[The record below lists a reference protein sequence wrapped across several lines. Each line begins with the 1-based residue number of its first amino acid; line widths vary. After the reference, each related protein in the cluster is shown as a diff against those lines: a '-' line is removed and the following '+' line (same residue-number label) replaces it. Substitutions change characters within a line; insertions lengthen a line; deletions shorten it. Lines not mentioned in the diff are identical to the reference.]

1 MAAREAAERPRTAGA
16 PSAAGAGS
24 AAGVPEWVTDA
35 LGRGLSDARRMPW
48 GFTNETWAATPADGI
63 RRAVTRMASPAV
75 AAAIIRRGPEVAR
88 RVASVGLEM
97 PVPIASHSHAEQ
109 GVVVS
114 AWIEGAPGIARLG
127 EPGGPEAVGRALGD
141 AWRRLG
147 GVDPSGLGL
156 DDRWARPLDLRDVAR
171 GWLAGLR
178 HELAA
183 PVASAV
189 EVRLD
194 GLALYPGRAGFVHG
208 DLVPA
213 NVLLRDP
220 LPPALLDLEAV
231 RVGERFLDAAWFRW
245 IVRYHH
251 PELEPVAWLAFVR
264 AAGIDARGHAI
275 AAILAALPTVRIL
288 EILGES
294 RLGEQ
299 TRLRWL
305 EQLAASVGRGVAGE
319 EG

>member
-1 MAAREAAERPRTAGA
+1 MVAREPSERPRTAGA
-16 PSAAGAGS
+16 LSAAGA
-24 AAGVPEWVTDA
+24 ANALGVPEWVTAA
-35 LGRGLSDARRMPW
+35 LGQDLSDARLVPW
-48 GFTNETWAATPADGI
+48 GFANETWAATPPDGI

-75 AAAIIRRGPEVAR
+75 AAEIICRGPEVAR
-88 RVASVGLEM
+88 RLASVGLEI

-147 GVDPSGLGL
+147 EVDPSGLGL

-171 GWLAGLR
+171 GWLDGLR

-183 PVASAV
+183 AVATAV

-194 GLALYPGRAGFVHG
+194 ELALYSGRVGFVHG

-220 LPPALLDLEAV
+220 QPPALLDLEAV

-251 PELEPVAWLAFVR
+251 PELEPVAWLAFVK
-264 AAGIDARGHAI
+264 AARIDAGRRAI
-275 AAILAALPTVRIL
+275 ATLLAALPTVRIL
-288 EILGES
+288 EILGDS
-294 RLGEQ
+294 RLVEQ
-299 TRLRWL
+299 ARLRWL
-305 EQLAASVGRGVAGE
+305 QQLAASVGR
-319 EG
+319 

>member
-1 MAAREAAERPRTAGA
+1 MAAREAAEKPRNTRT
-16 PSAAGAGS
+16 PSAASAAS
-24 AAGVPEWVTDA
+24 AAGVPEWVTGA
-35 LGRGLSDARRMPW
+35 LGQDLSDARRVPW
-48 GFTNETWAATPADGI
+48 GFTNETWAVTPADGI

-75 AAAIIRRGPEVAR
+75 AAAIIRRGPEVAGR
-88 RVASVGLEM
+88 LASVGLEM
-97 PVPIASHSHAEQ
+97 PVPIDSHSHAEQ

-114 AWIEGAPGIARLG
+114 AWIEGTLGIARLG
-127 EPGGPEAVGRALGD
+127 EPDGPATVGRALGD

-147 GVDPSGLGL
+147 GVDTSGLGL

-171 GWLAGLR
+171 GWLDGLR

-183 PVASAV
+183 PVATAV

-194 GLALYPGRAGFVHG
+194 ELSPYPGPVGFVHG

-220 LPPALLDLEAV
+220 QPAALLDLEAV

-251 PELEPVAWLAFVR
+251 PELEPLAWLAFVK
-264 AAGIDARGHAI
+264 AAGIDAGRREI
-275 AAILAALPTVRIL
+275 AALLAALPTVRIL

-294 RLGEQ
+294 RLGDHS
-299 TRLRWL
+299 RLRWL

-319 EG
+319 ER